1 MTDNNK
7 IVNESE
13 RLQLQKMIAA
23 NNAEDNTELIRKS
36 KHSGKIQEQVQ
47 LLLQLKRKYPRLQK
61 TNPEQF
67 DKICVSKCGFL
78 FQQYTDIFNKVKKDE
93 IDLTILSQ
101 FLSVLKQI
109 EDGKLGQHEASV
121 QVGRILKKLYID
133 SALRRQTNSTT
144 NIPNQKERRKRTWS
158 KIFHGTNSKK
168 PYKKHNNHI
177 NTPYKSPYHINH
189 HII

>member
-133 SALRRQTNSTT
+133 SALRKADKLDEKEYGQKYFMERIQENLIRNTT
-144 NIPNQKERRKRTWS
+144 TI
-158 KIFHGTNSKK
+158 
-168 PYKKHNNHI
+168 
-177 NTPYKSPYHINH
+177 
-189 HII
+189 

>member
-67 DKICVSKCGFL
+67 DKICVSKCAFL
-78 FQQYTDIFNKVKKDE
+78 FQQYTDILNKVKKDE

-133 SALRRQTNSTT
+133 SALRKADKLDDKHSKSKGKKKKNMVK
-144 NIPNQKERRKRTWS
+144 NISWNE
-158 KIFHGTNSKK
+158 FKK
-168 PYKKHNNHI
+168 
-177 NTPYKSPYHINH
+177 TM
-189 HII
+189 

>member
-47 LLLQLKRKYPRLQK
+47 LLLQLKRKYPRFQK

-133 SALRRQTNSTT
+133 SALRKADKLDDKHSKSKGMKKKNMVK
-144 NIPNQKERRKRTWS
+144 NISWNE
-158 KIFHGTNSKK
+158 FKK
-168 PYKKHNNHI
+168 
-177 NTPYKSPYHINH
+177 TL
-189 HII
+189 